1 MHCLEKRNSGNVVIA
16 NRLSALFWLLL
27 GVSALFGSIIIGL
40 GTVREPGSGFLPFIA
55 SITISVFALIILI
68 QSWGKDKENNRT
80 LASLWRGLRWKRPLA
95 VCIIT
100 AGYILFFEIL
110 GFAIATF
117 LFLMTLLRGM
127 ESIAWWKALLLSGFA
142 TSLSYLLLSFS
153 LESTIPKGILGF

>member
-1 MHCLEKRNSGNVVIA
+1 VVNA

-27 GVSALFGSIIIGL
+27 GLTALFGSIKIGL

-55 SITISVFALIILI
+55 SITISVFAVIILA
-68 QSWGKDKENNRT
+68 QSLGKDEERDRT

-100 AGYILFFEIL
+100 AGYILLFERL
-110 GFAIATF
+110 GFALATF
-117 LFLMTLLRGM
+117 LFLMTLLKGM
-127 ESIAWWKALLLSGFA
+127 ESIAWWKALLLSGFT

>member
-1 MHCLEKRNSGNVVIA
+1 MVNA

-27 GVSALFGSIIIGL
+27 GLTALFGSIKIGL

-55 SITISVFALIILI
+55 SITISVFAVIILA
-68 QSWGKDKENNRT
+68 QSLGKDEERDRT

-100 AGYILFFEIL
+100 AGYILLFERL
-110 GFAIATF
+110 GFALATF
-117 LFLMTLLRGM
+117 LFLMTLLKGM
-127 ESIAWWKALLLSGFA
+127 ESIAWWKALLLSGFT